1 MFNACSF
8 GFDDGDIHLCAVLF
22 MVVSPMAWD
31 FIYTDTLHH
40 DMFTGHFRIA
50 FLPFHLPFS
59 RYLSLSSSV
68 HFGVSFQLRRIYSF
82 FLSLSLCLI
91 FPLSLFFALLTL
103 ALCSSLSLVLALNL
117 PLSHSPPCPSNFYL
131 FLFFSL
137 SLAPRLPRSPRS
149 LRHGT
154 QQIVTSTTYFI
165 VMACLM
171 AWNTMPVY
179 LYLD

>member
-22 MVVSPMAWD
+22 MVVSPMAWN

-117 PLSHSPPCPSNFYL
+117 PLSHSFSFSPS
-131 FLFFSL
+131 
-137 SLAPRLPRSPRS
+137 PSPRAYLARLVHCATGLNKS
-149 LRHGT
+149 SHPPLVLLSCLVLWHGT
-154 QQIVTSTTYFI
+154 PCRSICIWIEQ
-165 VMACLM
+165 
-171 AWNTMPVY
+171 
-179 LYLD
+179 